1 MEKSF
6 FEQMGSTYYQQGD
19 YFLRNLT
26 VPKSIQSVIGA
37 SGDGGIS
44 GDTVIPYTP
53 LCLSAVK
60 WTLTLPKATFKR
72 KKCFLM
78 GLISAKLW
86 ETSAHVIAMSVLV
99 LNLRKVQ
106 CAILWLL

>member
-6 FEQMGSTYYQQGD
+6 LEQMGGTYYKQGD
-19 YFLRNLT
+19 YFLHNHT
-26 VPKSIQSVIGA
+26 VPKSIPSVIGA

-60 WTLTLPKATFKR
+60 WTLTLPNSTFKR

-86 ETSAHVIAMSVLV
+86 ETAAHVIAMSVLV